1 MRLDEAPRVT
11 TGVASEG
18 VVQPGGQDG
27 GGSGFREF
35 SPKTLV
41 LPLVVWVAWLC
52 LVAVVEN
59 GLGVLSLSFW
69 ISSKGTQLLS
79 HLAMPVVLLVWF
91 TVVTERLR
99 SLRQQFSDVVASVGR
114 LADPEPAST
123 GKIISIRHA
132 VHKELATLNEHLE
145 RSLNRTSEIEAVIRR
160 EVGTLEN
167 SFADNERRMLG
178 LVQELARQRE
188 TVITATDQVRDVV
201 KVNRELL
208 NEELGKLAAQVL
220 EAGNY
225 ARGVVEEI
233 NVEVKGD
240 LTQLGSD
247 FSEMLRETV
256 DSRIRPISNVL
267 GEQVRTIDALLS
279 DGGDG
284 LVQTFEKHGQ
294 NLVARLDSAWTRIGG
309 QLTTQTKQAEEM
321 ATRITGV
328 LEQNLESNVN
338 KLESKIRSASLEV
351 MGALDSGAEQAAQRI
366 VEAGTES
373 TQALDSRIVAFR
385 TQFDGQLQRFGQLV
399 DGTSAR
405 FIPVLE
411 KHNGTLQKAIE
422 LEEAFEQ
429 STARLS
435 GVLTE
440 QAAAFVDA
448 LSDNIHNFEA
458 HLGDR
463 AHHVSDGL
471 VDKLDRA
478 VSTLDTGT
486 RRFETALQNVQD
498 SFSLASDKLTISVAE
513 TNAEFAH
520 RLDAIESLVT
530 EGAERI
536 DERLVRGVH
545 ELAAALDQG
554 SERVDQTLLLR
565 IGRIGEV
572 MADQLDQADATFL
585 ERVEQLRGME
595 EGHNAK
601 LRETMAAAAASVS
614 ALIHEGGNVLDKA
627 SDDTSAKLAVTLAQF
642 DDQLGELRGKLDA
655 DLRAFAQTTSAA
667 LAETGGENV
676 AALDAKMGEIA
687 GALQERVAAIYGNLE
702 ARTREF
708 EANIVQFG
716 SSIDAQTTR
725 LHRVIAQR
733 SEAIEQQ
740 FDSGIGR
747 FDMAMEVHLGRA
759 ESTVADFVKFE
770 SEIFVKRLESMSEAF
785 DGQSKALEDQLNRVQ
800 GSLDSHGRQFEARIS
815 AFGQGI
821 ESQADRLDKVV
832 TQRSTLF
839 ERAAETGA
847 SRIDE
852 LLAEHLKR
860 QQEITENFIED
871 EGKTFDRQ
879 SDILA
884 RTLDS
889 RAEVLESIMRTR
901 GSDFTDQFY
910 AASKR
915 FEEELVSASKNLEA
929 TLRSGGGEL
938 QEKLAAHTA
947 EMRASFE
954 QAIRHLA
961 ESAKARLDETSIR
974 IGDVASEFDTTV
986 EQRSSSLIR
995 ALGDKTGQLERSLEA
1010 GTSRLGS
1017 VLAQETQKLADTL
1030 GDGAMQLRSGLDARI
1045 GEVSHQLKEQ
1055 TTQLVTTVGET
1066 STRLVAA
1073 TTQLDSS
1080 IEQRSATLVRALG
1093 EKASVLERT
1102 LEAGGDRLSEIL
1114 GEETEK
1120 LGSALKEG
1128 SAQLR
1133 TSLDARIVEVTHH
1146 LKEQTSQLVG
1156 SVGETGSRLV
1166 AVTAELDATLE
1177 QRSSLL
1183 MKAVGEKAGAMERA
1197 IETGT
1202 ARLTTVLGQETDKLT
1217 TSLNEGSSQLRSS
1230 LEAKVGEVSAQLR
1243 DQTGQV
1249 VATLG
1254 ETGEKVGK
1262 AVEQAG
1268 KSLEKS
1274 VQQNMT
1280 SARTTLQKSLDG
1292 VSRLLTTGVET
1303 TQQQVQSSVEGLI
1316 TKLNAHEKNAVGRM
1330 EAAATNVGES
1340 TRKAAELTAERLVT
1354 LNGALVQVLNSLG
1367 STRPA
1372 SRKSKPEAL
1381 ADAAE

>member
-1 MRLDEAPRVT
+1 MRLDDGPRLSSDVAT
-11 TGVASEG
+11 DGVL
-18 VVQPGGQDG
+18 QQGGQDG
-27 GGSGFREF
+27 GGSGFRDF
-35 SPKTLV
+35 NPKVLV
-41 LPLVVWVAWLC
+41 LPLIAWVTWLS
-52 LVAVVEN
+52 LVAIVEN
-59 GLGVLSLSFW
+59 GLGVLSLGFW
-69 ISSKGTQLLS
+69 LSSKGTQLLS

-99 SLRQQFSDVVASVGR
+99 TLRQQFADVVTSVGR

-145 RSLNRTSEIEAVIRR
+145 RSLNKTSEIEAVIRR

-208 NEELGKLAAQVL
+208 NEELGKLASQVL

-240 LTQLGSD
+240 LAQLGSE
-247 FSEMLRETV
+247 FAEMLRGTV
-256 DSRIRPISNVL
+256 DDRIRPISDVL
-267 GEQVRTIDALLS
+267 GEQVRTIDSLLS

-294 NLVARLDSAWTRIGG
+294 TLVARLDSAWTRIGG
-309 QLTTQTKQAEEM
+309 QLNAQTKQAEEM
-321 ATRITGV
+321 AVRVTGV

-351 MGALDSGAEQAAQRI
+351 MGALESGAEQASQRI
-366 VEAGTES
+366 VEAGAES
-373 TQALDSRIVAFR
+373 TQALDSRIGAFR

-399 DGTSAR
+399 EGTSAR

-429 STARLS
+429 STTRLS

-448 LSDNIHNFEA
+448 LSDNIQNFEN

-498 SFSLASDKLTISVAE
+498 SFSLASDRLTISVAE

-520 RLDAIESLVT
+520 RLDAIESLVS
-530 EGAERI
+530 EGAEQI

-545 ELAAALDQG
+545 ELAAALDRG
-554 SERVDQTLLLR
+554 SERVDQTLLHR

-572 MADQLDQADATFL
+572 MADQLDKADAAFMD
-585 ERVEQLRGME
+585 RVEHLRSME
-595 EGHNAK
+595 DGHNA
-601 LRETMAAAAASVS
+601 LLHETMTAAGASLS
-614 ALIHEGGNVLDKA
+614 AIIHQGGDVLGKA
-627 SDDTSAKLAVTLAQF
+627 SQDTSAQLVATLAQF
-642 DDQLGELRGKLDA
+642 DLQLGQLRDKLDA
-655 DLRAFAQTTSAA
+655 DLREFAQTTSIA
-667 LAETGGENV
+667 LADTGGENV

-687 GALQERVAAIYGNLE
+687 SALQERVAAIYGNLE

-785 DGQSKALEDQLNRVQ
+785 EGQSKTLDEKLSRVQ
-800 GSLDSHGRQFEARIS
+800 GSLESHGRQFETRIT
-815 AFGQGI
+815 AFGQGL
-821 ESQADRLDKVV
+821 ESQAERLDTFV
-832 TQRSTLF
+832 TQRSMLF

-847 SRIDE
+847 NRIDE

-860 QQEITENFIED
+860 HQEITSNFIED

-915 FEEELVSASKNLEA
+915 FEEELVSASKNLET

-938 QEKLAAHTA
+938 QEKLATHTA
-947 EMRASFE
+947 EMRSSFE

-961 ESAKARLDETSIR
+961 EAAKARLDETSSR
-974 IGDVASEFDTTV
+974 ISEAASEFDATV
-986 EQRSSSLIR
+986 EQRSSTLVR

-1017 VLAQETQKLADTL
+1017 VLSQETQKLAETL

-1045 GEVSHQLKEQ
+1045 GEISHQLKEQ

-1066 STRLVAA
+1066 SSRLVAA

-1080 IEQRSATLVRALG
+1080 IEQRSANLVKALG

-1102 LEAGGDRLSEIL
+1102 LEAGGERLSELL
-1114 GEETEK
+1114 GDETEK
-1120 LGSALKEG
+1120 LGTTLKEG

-1133 TSLDARIVEVTHH
+1133 STLDSRISEVTHQ
-1146 LKEQTSQLVG
+1146 LKEQTSHLVG
-1156 SVGETGSRLV
+1156 TVGETGTRLV
-1166 AVTAELDATLE
+1166 AATAELDATLE
-1177 QRSSLL
+1177 QRSTILV
-1183 MKAVGEKAGAMERA
+1183 KAVGEKAGAMERA
-1197 IETGT
+1197 IEAGT
-1202 ARLTTVLGQETDKLT
+1202 TRLTAVLGQETDKLT
-1217 TSLNEGSSQLRSS
+1217 SSLNEGSSQLRSS
-1230 LEAKVGEVSAQLR
+1230 LETRIGEVSAQLK

-1268 KSLEKS
+1268 KNLEKS
-1274 VQQNMT
+1274 VQQNLT
-1280 SARTTLQKSLDG
+1280 TARTTLQKSLDG

-1303 TQQQVQSSVEGLI
+1303 TQQQVQTSVEGLL

-1367 STRPA
+1367 STRPT
-1372 SRKSKPEAL
+1372 SRKSKSEAL